1 MYGMV
6 NKAIQDLVTN
16 NFGEDKWIAMK
27 EKVGFEDD
35 FFISMQAYPDKL
47 TYDLVGA
54 ASEILEIS
62 TADVLEAFGEYW
74 ILYTADEGY
83 GQLLNLSGS
92 DLKEFLGNL
101 NMLHDRITNIMPD
114 LEPPKF
120 TVIEIDNNKVELIYE
135 SAREGLASMVVG
147 LLRGLGKRFDKNCS
161 IEHKELR
168 SEVGKDTFIVSWD

>member
-1 MYGMV
+1 M
-6 NKAIQDLVTN
+6 I
-16 NFGEDKWIAMK
+16 
-27 EKVGFEDD
+27 
-35 FFISMQAYPDKL
+35 FFISMQSYPDKL

-54 ASEILEIS
+54 ASEILAIS
-62 TADVLEAFGEYW
+62 DGDVLEAFGEYW

-120 TVIEIDNNKVELIYE
+120 TVKEVDENKVELIYE
-135 SAREGLASMVVG
+135 SDREGLASMVVG
-147 LLRGLGKRFDKNCS
+147 LLKGLGKRFNKDCS
-161 IEHKELR
+161 IEQIGHR
-168 SEVGKDTFIVSWD
+168 SKDGKDTFLVSW

>member
-35 FFISMQAYPDKL
+35 FFISMQSYPDQL

-62 TADVLEAFGEYW
+62 AGDVLEAFGEYW

-120 TVIEIDNNKVELIYE
+120 TVKEIGENKVELIYE
-135 SAREGLASMVVG
+135 SDRDGLASMVVG
-147 LLRGLGKRFDKNCS
+147 LLRGLGKRFNKNCA
-161 IEHKELR
+161 IEHKNLR
-168 SEVGKDTFIVSWD
+168 SEFGKDTFIVSW

>member
-35 FFISMQAYPDKL
+35 FFISMQSYPDQL

-62 TADVLEAFGEYW
+62 AGDVLEAFGEYW

-83 GQLLNLSGS
+83 GQVLNLSGS

-101 NMLHDRITNIMPD
+101 NMLHDRINNIMPD

-120 TVIEIDNNKVELIYE
+120 TVKELDENKVELIYE
-135 SAREGLASMVVG
+135 SDREGLSSMVVG
-147 LLRGLGKRFDKNCS
+147 LLRGLGKRFDKKCS
-161 IEHKELR
+161 IEHKKHR
-168 SEVGKDTFIVSWD
+168 SEYGNDTFIVSW

>member
-35 FFISMQAYPDKL
+35 FFISMQSYPDKL

-54 ASEILEIS
+54 ASEILAIS
-62 TADVLEAFGEYW
+62 DADVLEAFGEYW

-120 TVIEIDNNKVELIYE
+120 TVKEVDENKVELIYE
-135 SAREGLASMVVG
+135 SDREGLASMVVG
-147 LLRGLGKRFDKNCS
+147 LLKGLGKRFNKDCL
-161 IEHKELR
+161 IEQIGHR
-168 SEVGKDTFIVSWD
+168 SKDGKDTFLVSW

>member
-35 FFISMQAYPDKL
+35 FFISMQSYPDQL

-62 TADVLEAFGEYW
+62 AGDVLEAFGEYW

-120 TVIEIDNNKVELIYE
+120 TVKEIGENKVELIYE
-135 SAREGLASMVVG
+135 SDREGLASMVVG
-147 LLRGLGKRFDKNCS
+147 LLRGLGKRFNKNCT
-161 IEHKELR
+161 IEHKNLR
-168 SEVGKDTFIVSWD
+168 SEFGKDTFIVSW